1 MLILRLRALLVK
13 PHRLHV
19 SGMTPPRWD
28 LPARILTATL
38 LVVTL
43 TSLSGRIGPQLS
55 GMLSPFPAFSL
66 IFAAFTHA
74 QQGGKSEPVT
84 TEAGQSSNCHLPD
97 GRVVEEWTLYRA
109 DHPAPAAGA
118 EN

>member
-1 MLILRLRALLVK
+1 MRPMQFLL
-13 PHRLHV
+13 
-19 SGMTPPRWD
+19 TT
-28 LPARILTATL
+28 LTASL
-38 LVVTL
+38 LLGGCGKT
-43 TSLSGRIGPQLS
+43 TEPAASIG
-55 GMLSPFPAFSL
+55 MANPA
-66 IFAAFTHA
+66 AVYCV

-97 GRVVEEWTLYRA
+97 GRVVEEWTLYRT

>member
-1 MLILRLRALLVK
+1 MRPMQFLL
-13 PHRLHV
+13 
-19 SGMTPPRWD
+19 TT
-28 LPARILTATL
+28 LTASL
-38 LVVTL
+38 LLLGGCGKT
-43 TSLSGRIGPQLS
+43 TEPAAAIG
-55 GMLSPFPAFSL
+55 MANPA
-66 IFAAFTHA
+66 AVYCV

-97 GRVVEEWTLYRA
+97 GRVVEEWTLYRT

>member
-1 MLILRLRALLVK
+1 MRPMQFLL
-13 PHRLHV
+13 
-19 SGMTPPRWD
+19 TT
-28 LPARILTATL
+28 LTASL
-38 LVVTL
+38 LLLGGWDKPTEPAPA
-43 TSLSGRIGPQLS
+43 IG
-55 GMLSPFPAFSL
+55 MANPAPVYC
-66 IFAAFTHA
+66 A

>member
-1 MLILRLRALLVK
+1 MTSTPLSFTGLTTCLLLFGGCDKTAEQPTPAV
-13 PHRLHV
+13 
-19 SGMTPPRWD
+19 GMAN
-28 LPARILTATL
+28 PAA
-38 LVVTL
+38 VYC
-43 TSLSGRIGPQLS
+43 
-55 GMLSPFPAFSL
+55 
-66 IFAAFTHA
+66 A

-109 DHPAPAAGA
+109 DHPAPVAGA